1 MEQLK
6 AQLELESS
14 RNFIP
19 LANYKGKNDIDNN
32 YLIPQSN
39 EALEQ
44 SLQGLGSGSIIAR
57 YNSYM
62 VDVKVVKKDL
72 SEAIKKYKQAREIE
86 ELAEGQS
93 SNIGG

>member
-1 MEQLK
+1 MEQLR

-14 RNFIP
+14 RSYVPMSLYN
-19 LANYKGKNDIDNN
+19 KGKNDIDNN
-32 YLIPQSN
+32 YLVPTSN

-62 VDVKVVKKDL
+62 VDVKVV
-72 SEAIKKYKQAREIE
+72 
-86 ELAEGQS
+86 
-93 SNIGG
+93 